1 MKKIPVDLRS
11 DTVTRPTAAMRMAM
25 AEAEVGDDVLGDD
38 PTTQLLEHR
47 VAELLDKEAAV
58 FMPSGTM
65 ANQVA
70 VRLHCRPG
78 DELLCEADCHI
89 FTHEQGGSAQLSGV
103 VARPVAGTRGVF
115 GEAQVAELP
124 RPCDDHFTQTRLV
137 CVENTHNRGGGKVWP
152 EAILRELLQWAR
164 SARLRTHL
172 DGARLFNASVA
183 SGMEVARWA
192 EGFDT
197 VSVCFSKGLGAPVGS
212 ALAGPLELMT
222 TARRHRKLFGGGMR
236 QSGMLAAAALF
247 ALENH
252 VERLREDHANAG
264 LFADL
269 LQEAAGCSLTYPDCQ
284 TNIVFFDIDP
294 EVGSAAEV
302 VAGLRDRGVLV
313 LAESSQ
319 RIRAL
324 THLDVSEQ
332 QVRAAGEA
340 LQIVCDQLFARNHRA
355 QSRQMT

>member
-1 MKKIPVDLRS
+1 MKKNPVDLRS

-47 VAELLDKEAAV
+47 VAELLGKEAAV

-103 VARPVAGTRGVF
+103 VARPVAGVRGVF
-115 GEAQVAELP
+115 GEAEVAGLP
-124 RPCDDHFTQTRLV
+124 RPCNDHFTQTRLV

-152 EAILRELLQWAR
+152 VAILRELLNWAR
-164 SARLRTHL
+164 SSRLRTHL

-183 SGMEVARWA
+183 SGIEVARWA

-212 ALAGPLELMT
+212 ALAGSFELMT

-252 VERLREDHANAG
+252 VERLREDHAHAG

-269 LQEAAGCSLTYPDCQ
+269 LKDATGCSLTYPGCE

-302 VAGLRDRGVLV
+302 VSGLRDRGVLV
-313 LAESSQ
+313 LAESPQ
-319 RIRAL
+319 RIRVL

-340 LQIVCDQLFARNHRA
+340 LQIVCDQLLARKHRA
-355 QSRQMT
+355 ESRQRT